1 MCFAHSN
8 VYCERVVWPWSVQRN
23 KYVKDYSA
31 AISSRRNRRGDT
43 FRGRPHGGRLK
54 ARIAHQRFIFLTA
67 SVSASIIAHYP
78 IQRNK
83 IFILLRSRTQQIY
96 RRTRYG
102 EQSAQY
108 PRRTL
113 DATKYTFCWRWPVK
127 PVCGR
132 CPDRYQ
138 TATPFC
144 CIIPRNAGAVKPCR
158 AFSGIFAPKARR
170 PWHK

>member
-1 MCFAHSN
+1 MNCFPAFIM
-8 VYCERVVWPWSVQRN
+8 
-23 KYVKDYSA
+23 SA
-31 AISSRRNRRGDT
+31 SFGIGRFREINTSKTFLRRYRAEET
-43 FRGRPHGGRLK
+43 AEAMTSRGRPRSGRLK
-54 ARIAHQRFIFLTA
+54 ARLAHQRFIFLTA
-67 SVSASIIAHYP
+67 SVSASIIAHYL

-83 IFILLRSRTQQIY
+83 IFILLRSRTPQIY
-96 RRTRYG
+96 RRTRCG

-113 DATKYTFCWRWPVK
+113 AATKYTFCWRWPVK

-170 PWHK
+170 P